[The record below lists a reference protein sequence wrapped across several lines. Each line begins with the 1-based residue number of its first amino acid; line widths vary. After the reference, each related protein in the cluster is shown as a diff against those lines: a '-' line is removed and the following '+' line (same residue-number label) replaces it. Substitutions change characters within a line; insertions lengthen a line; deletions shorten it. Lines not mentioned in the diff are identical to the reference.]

1 MSSAE
6 ISRIEVSALL
16 ILAGILAW
24 IAAEWLESRGRP
36 AETPVTVTAL
46 SGDVER
52 PGVRVFRGDGVSVG
66 DVLESAGVD
75 GASLEAL
82 PEGFLERV
90 LSDGQ
95 GLRLNEAPSGLRSVR
110 LEPLGAR
117 ARLLLGGKLDLNR
130 ASEEDLRWI
139 PKMKE
144 EWAAAIVG
152 RRRERPWGRVEDLEE
167 IHGIGPRTASAFR
180 NFLEVGEG
188 G

>member
-1 MSSAE
+1 
-6 ISRIEVSALL
+6 
-16 ILAGILAW
+16 
-24 IAAEWLESRGRP
+24 
-36 AETPVTVTAL
+36 
-46 SGDVER
+46 
-52 PGVRVFRGDGVSVG
+52 VFRGDGVSVG

>member
-1 MSSAE
+1 
-6 ISRIEVSALL
+6 LL
-16 ILAGILAW
+16 IFAGILAW
-24 IAAEWLESRGRP
+24 IAAEWLESRGRLV
-36 AETPVTVTAL
+36 ETPVTVTAL

-52 PGVRVFRGDGVSVG
+52 PGVRVFRGEWVSVG

-75 GASLEAL
+75 GAFLEAL
-82 PEGFLERV
+82 PGGFLERV
-90 LSDGQ
+90 LSDGL
-95 GLRLNEAPSGLRSVR
+95 GLRLKDAPSGLRSVR

-117 ARLLLGGKLDLNR
+117 ARLLLGEKLDLNR

-152 RRRERPWGRVEDLEE
+152 QRRERPWGRVEDLEE

-180 NFLEVGEG
+180 NFLQVGEG